1 MRNGVVY
8 PIGTIPGIANSSN
21 TSTVSGA
28 SSNSNGECVFGLT
41 TLEETKSMLMGIL
54 HLLVIVSGS
63 VLRLPMFDEYG
74 FVAHYPLSLF
84 GSIPVREG
92 EWICTDCL

>member
-1 MRNGVVY
+1 MGGV
-8 PIGTIPGIANSSN
+8 PRPTSSSN
-21 TSTVSGA
+21 A
-28 SSNSNGECVFGLT
+28 SSLSAASTGSREECVFGLT
-41 TLEETKSMLMGIL
+41 TLDEAKSLLMGIL

-84 GSIPVREG
+84 GSLPLRECTVLHFFFLLLK
-92 EWICTDCL
+92 WI